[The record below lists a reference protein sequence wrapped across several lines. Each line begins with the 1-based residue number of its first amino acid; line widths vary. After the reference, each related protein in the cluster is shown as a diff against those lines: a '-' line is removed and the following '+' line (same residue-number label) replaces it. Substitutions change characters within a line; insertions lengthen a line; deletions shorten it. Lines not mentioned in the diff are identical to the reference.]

1 MSAVASFIRLPKEE
15 LRELASAVGG
25 DDPQGLAEFLAAN
38 GTSVVEFEEDGDIFS
53 VLLPVLADD
62 YDIDLETSENALIAD
77 LAEATDA
84 LVFILTQADQKK
96 YLEQLDP
103 DNFSAEELGEAHADF
118 TEDEEAGAGEA
129 MLAGIAALHQ
139 AMQEVDADH
148 AVVVSVT

>member
-1 MSAVASFIRLPKEE
+1 MPAVASFIRLPKEE
-15 LRELASAVGG
+15 LKELASAVGG